1 MTMEQRMNDPTGWIW
16 FGFTCLLAVTLAVN
30 GMQALFGTA
39 KFAYWHIGTLV
50 AGYMMTRATLT
61 DVQLASVQR
70 LWEYVLAMTRKVAKP
85 IVMHIRAVFA
95 AFTALFTAH
104 PFNRPQTEP

>member
-1 MTMEQRMNDPTGWIW
+1 MTMEQKMNDPTGWIW
-16 FGFTCLLAVTLAVN
+16 FGFTCLLPATLAVN

-39 KFAYWHIGTLV
+39 KFASWHIGTL
-50 AGYMMTRATLT
+50 AIGFLMTAETLSAE
-61 DVQLASVQR
+61 QKA
-70 LWEYVLAMTRKVAKP
+70 VLSSLFKYLHAMTMKAAKT

-95 AFTALFTAH
+95 SFTALFTVK

>member
-1 MTMEQRMNDPTGWIW
+1 MEQRMNDPTGWIW

-70 LWEYVLAMTRKVAKP
+70 LWEAVHRLVDGIPDDSNRGTITAPAP
-85 IVMHIRAVFA
+85 AGRA
-95 AFTALFTAH
+95 
-104 PFNRPQTEP
+104 